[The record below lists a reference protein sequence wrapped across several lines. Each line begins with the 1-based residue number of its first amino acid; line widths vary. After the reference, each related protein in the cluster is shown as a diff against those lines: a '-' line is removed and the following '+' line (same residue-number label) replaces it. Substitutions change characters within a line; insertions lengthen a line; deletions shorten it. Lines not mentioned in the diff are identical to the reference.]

1 MSDGVTFQPLISI
14 VPQESKPHR
23 SFIALV
29 VIGVSIVFLLLTIAF
44 VYVLTT
50 NIQLKYKLESCQKT
64 TQSS

>member
-1 MSDGVTFQPLISI
+1 
-14 VPQESKPHR
+14 
-23 SFIALV
+23 
-29 VIGVSIVFLLLTIAF
+29 VFLLLTIAF